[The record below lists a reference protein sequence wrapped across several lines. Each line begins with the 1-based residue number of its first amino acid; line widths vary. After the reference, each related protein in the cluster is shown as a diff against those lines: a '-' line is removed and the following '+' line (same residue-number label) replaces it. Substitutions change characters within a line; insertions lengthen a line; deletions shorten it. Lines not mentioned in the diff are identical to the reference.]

1 MAVRIEYILILAF
14 VILVASMVGFTPE
27 SHEASSSKAEKEVAF
42 ENFSLTIVKEKE
54 EAEKLKAMK
63 AIKYRDYID
72 FKDVNFSNEMGDIV
86 LSKDGRYKQDLLHMY
101 NNVHLSRNDGM
112 NFYTDALNYDLK
124 TKEIETEKPF
134 TLDYNLSQVNGKK
147 LTVLFNSKVI
157 SAYQV
162 NAHIWFVGE
171 GNKTTSK

>member
-14 VILVASMVGFTPE
+14 AILVASMVGFTPQ
-27 SHEASSSKAEKEVAF
+27 SHKASSSQGEREVAF
-42 ENFSLTIVKEKE
+42 ENFSLIIVKEKE
-54 EAEKLKAMK
+54 EAEKLKAVK
-63 AIKYRDYID
+63 AIKYKDYID
-72 FKDVNFSNEMGDIV
+72 FKDVNFSNEIGDVV

-101 NNVHLSRNDGM
+101 NNVHLSRSDGVD
-112 NFYTDALNYDLK
+112 FYTDALNYNLT

-134 TLDYNLSQVNGKK
+134 ILDYNLSQVNGKK

-157 SAYQV
+157 SGYQV